1 MSSDSIKFWGLSTCI
16 HCKKAKQFL
25 DDCGVAYDL
34 TYVDKLEGDERKQT
48 IEEIKKHNSA
58 LSFPTILVGDT
69 VVVGFNEADLKA
81 ALKR

>member
-1 MSSDSIKFWGLSTCI
+1 MPNDFIKFWGLTTCI

-25 DDCGVAYDL
+25 DDCGVSYDL
-34 TYVDKLEGDERKQT
+34 TYVDKLEGEERKQT
-48 IEEIKKHNSA
+48 IEEVKKHNSA

-81 ALKR
+81 ALKL